1 MSKDDVLYDRGTR
14 RFLSGRE
21 ASRVQGNQVPFSCDV
36 VVIGSGIAGLTAAA
50 ILSKAGLDTAIFE
63 TQPRAG
69 GYLSGFKRNGFI
81 FDTAIQWLNQCQPG
95 GFVYRLLHYLGD
107 DFPKCKPLTRLRRY
121 KGDSFD
127 YLLTTNPLKL
137 RDQLIEDFPD
147 DANSITRFFKDIEVL
162 GARLKVMN
170 DKMRAMETMSL
181 FEKVVYGLKML
192 HWVLPVWKHLRIST
206 EKGLKRYFNSRG
218 IQNLFCSEETFMSVV
233 MPIGWVFTEDF
244 RAPPKGGSQAFISWL
259 CKNIESAGS
268 KIFLNHLVKKVLLN
282 DRDNAIG
289 VLLEKG
295 NSINSRYVLAACD
308 VQTLYDE
315 MVPGERIPEQLRK
328 VLRDAD
334 LYYSNFSIF
343 IGLDCDTTSL
353 GFNEEVLCLTRDD
366 VSQKDHSGGNPHK
379 TSLIII
385 APSVRDPSLAPKGKG
400 MITIHCPAYMDYEDN
415 WKTDEGLKRGE
426 AYRILKR
433 EFADILID
441 RVENTFA
448 PGLRK
453 HIEVMEIATPVT
465 YWRYT
470 GNRKGSIMGASPTN
484 KNIRAKLAHYRTP
497 IKNLLLAGH
506 WAEYGGGVPIAM
518 RAGTNTSLMVLKDMN
533 RAEYEKLKTVMD
545 GKG

>member
-1 MSKDDVLYDRGTR
+1 
-14 RFLSGRE
+14 
-21 ASRVQGNQVPFSCDV
+21 
-36 VVIGSGIAGLTAAA
+36 
-50 ILSKAGLDTAIFE
+50 
-63 TQPRAG
+63 
-69 GYLSGFKRNGFI
+69 
-81 FDTAIQWLNQCQPG
+81 
-95 GFVYRLLHYLGD
+95 
-107 DFPKCKPLTRLRRY
+107 
-121 KGDSFD
+121 
-127 YLLTTNPLKL
+127 
-137 RDQLIEDFPD
+137 
-147 DANSITRFFKDIEVL
+147 
-162 GARLKVMN
+162 MN

-181 FEKVVYGLKML
+181 FEKAVYGLKML

-233 MPIGWVFTEDF
+233 MPIGWAFTGDF

-268 KIFLNHLVKKVLLN
+268 KIFLNHPVKKVLLN

-366 VSQKDHSGGNPHK
+366 VSQKDHSGGDPHK